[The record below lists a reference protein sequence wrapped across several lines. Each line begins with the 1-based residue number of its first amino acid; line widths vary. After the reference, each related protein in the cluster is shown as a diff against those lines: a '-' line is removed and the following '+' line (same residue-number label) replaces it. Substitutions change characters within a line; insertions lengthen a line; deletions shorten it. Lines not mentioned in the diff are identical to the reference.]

1 MGKNTRQI
9 RVEIVA
15 KKKGCVLCDLAVA
28 ILEEIQPEFEDGA
41 LTWEVV
47 DVGSRAGVIRHA
59 DLGKICGRLPAVPSL
74 VINEQIAFDNIPDM
88 DSLTTAVRDSIDAM
102 E

>member
-1 MGKNTRQI
+1 MGNNRRQV

-15 KKKGCVLCDLAVA
+15 KKKGCLLCDLAVA
-28 ILEEIQPEFEDGA
+28 ILEEIQPEFEAGA

-47 DVGSRAGVIRHA
+47 DVGSREGVVRHA
-59 DLGKICGRLPAVPSL
+59 ELGKICGRLPAVPSL
-74 VINEQIAFDNIPDM
+74 IINERIAFDNIPDM
-88 DSLTTAVRDSIDAM
+88 EALTTAVRDSIDAM

>member
-1 MGKNTRQI
+1 MGNNRRQV

-15 KKKGCVLCDLAVA
+15 KKKGCLLCDLAVA
-28 ILEEIQPEFEDGA
+28 ILEEIQPEFEAGA

-47 DVGSRAGVIRHA
+47 DVGSREGVVRHA
-59 DLGKICGRLPAVPSL
+59 ELGRICGRLPAVPSL
-74 VINEQIAFDNIPDM
+74 VINGRIAFDNIPAM
-88 DSLTTAVRDSIDAM
+88 ESLTTAVRRSIDEM